1 MNDNVVK
8 HLAVLTNPF
17 IAYNTYAHFLVR
29 FGTIVLGASRRHYRR
44 VLSDHV
50 ENTGRAGI
58 NLTKE
63 DLINIVEQFKQII
76 TVRIIYVPFI

>member
-1 MNDNVVK
+1 MAN
-8 HLAVLTNPF
+8 HLAELTNPF

-44 VLSDHV
+44 VLADHV
-50 ENTGRAGI
+50 ETTGRAGT

-63 DLINIVEQFKQII
+63 DLISIVQQFKLII
-76 TVRIIYVPFI
+76 KVRLK